1 MADRGESVK
10 PYRGSNLASQTVKT
24 GKSWAEQPQ
33 PHSAHSEKRSKD
45 YHSRIVEPTKIIKG
59 KTIATKARGLLKND
73 GEDNGEEF

>member
-10 PYRGSNLASQTVKT
+10 PYRGSNLASQTVRAE
-24 GKSWAEQPQ
+24 KSWTEQPQ
-33 PHSAHSEKRSKD
+33 PHSSYSQKRSEH
-45 YHSRIVEPTKIIKG
+45 YHSKVVEPTKIMRG